1 MKKILITISLII
13 LLGLGIFLLNK
24 KEDLLQTN
32 NILAIYIKQE
42 DGNYE
47 KTNTIPESGY
57 MLNEDRSVCTN
68 NAQPNWNINT
78 NSLKIN
84 NLSSNNTNCYLYFD
98 SLAKT
103 KILANKTLTNRPEIN
118 GPLTTDGNDVYYE
131 ALDDDGLSQYFAGV
145 VDNNWVR
152 FAGYYWRIVRIN
164 GDGTIRIIYNGPTT
178 DQTGET
184 TQIGTSA
191 FNDLANDNAYAGY
204 MYGTPGSSTYEAT
217 HANLNDST
225 IKKVID
231 NWYETNIANNSNFV
245 NKIDVNAGF
254 CNDRSIKN
262 NEDNLSWSMD
272 TKKGYGLNY
281 TAYNGFS
288 KFGYEDSYKDIFEPT
303 LYCPNKN
310 HDLFTSK
317 TSIKGNKKLTYP
329 IGLITAD
336 EIVYA
341 GAFGSQESNY
351 YLNNNLVFWTM
362 TADRFYKNDMARVF
376 IEHFETT
383 LGNYETKVAAGVR
396 PVINLKANVTL
407 TGNGTKDNP
416 YIVEGAE

>member
-184 TQIGTSA
+184 TQIGVSA
-191 FNDLANDNAYAGY
+191 FNNLANDNAYVGY
-204 MYGTPGSSTYEAT
+204 MYGTPGSSTYEET
-217 HANLNDST
+217 HANINDST
-225 IKKVID
+225 IKTVVD

-362 TADRFYKNDMARVF
+362 TADRFYKNDMVRVF

-407 TGNGTKDNP
+407 TGTGTKDNP

>member
-145 VDNNWVR
+145 VDNNFIK

-178 DQTGET
+178 NQTGET
-184 TQIGTSA
+184 TQIGVSA
-191 FNDLANDNAYAGY
+191 FNENYDDNAYVGY
-204 MYGTPGSSTYEAT
+204 MYGTPNSNTYEET
-217 HANLNDST
+217 HANINDST
-225 IKKVID
+225 IKKVVD
-231 NWYETNIANNSNFV
+231 NWYETNIANNSSFV
-245 NKIDVNAGF
+245 NKIDINAGF
-254 CNDRSIKN
+254 CGDRQTVSGIW
-262 NEDNLSWSMD
+262 D
-272 TKKGYGLNY
+272 GYGKL
-281 TAYNGFS
+281 
-288 KFGYEDSYKDIFEPT
+288 GYGNNATTYSSVGRMSGVLEKIIPSYKCNSSDNFT
-303 LYCPNKN
+303 LIQ
-310 HDLFTSK
+310 
-317 TSIKGNKKLTYP
+317 SIKGNKKLEKP
-329 IGLITAD
+329 IALLSID
-336 EIVYA
+336 EAIYA
-341 GAFGSQESNY
+341 GAYDGKE
-351 YLNNNLVFWTM
+351 NNSYFLISGQIYWTM
-362 TADRFYKNDMARVF
+362 TSQRFN
-376 IEHFETT
+376 IS
-383 LGNYETKVAAGVR
+383 LGFGANHNINNLGGPDNNWVSSSHGVR
-396 PVINLKANVTL
+396 PVINLKSDVVL
-407 TGNGTKDNP
+407 TGTGTKDNP
-416 YIVEGAE
+416 YIVEGA

>member
-84 NLSSNNTNCYLYFD
+84 NLRSNNTNCYLYFD

-178 DQTGET
+178 AQTGET
-184 TQIGTSA
+184 TQIGVSA
-191 FNDLANDNAYAGY
+191 FNNLANDNAYVGY
-204 MYGTPGSSTYEAT
+204 MYGTPGSSTYEET
-217 HANLNDST
+217 HANINDST
-225 IKKVID
+225 IKTVVD

-288 KFGYEDSYKDIFEPT
+288 KFGFEDSYKNIFEPA
-303 LYCPNKN
+303 LDCPNIN

-317 TSIKGNKKLTYP
+317 TSIKGNKKLIYP

-383 LGNYETKVAAGVR
+383 LRNYETKVAAGVR

-407 TGNGTKDNP
+407 TGTGTKDNP
-416 YIVEGAE
+416 YIVEGA

>member
-103 KILANKTLTNRPEIN
+103 KILTNKTLTNRPEIN

-184 TQIGTSA
+184 TQIGVSA
-191 FNDLANDNAYAGY
+191 FNNLANDNAYVGY
-204 MYGTPGSSTYEAT
+204 MYGTPGSSTYEET
-217 HANLNDST
+217 HANINDST
-225 IKKVID
+225 IKTVID
-231 NWYETNIANNSNFV
+231 NWYEANIANNSNFV

-262 NEDNLSWSMD
+262 YETNLSWSMD

-407 TGNGTKDNP
+407 TGTGTKDNP
-416 YIVEGAE
+416 YIVEGA

>member
-178 DQTGET
+178 AQTGET
-184 TQIGTSA
+184 TQIGVSA
-191 FNDLANDNAYAGY
+191 FNNLANDNAYVGY
-204 MYGTPGSSTYEAT
+204 MYGTPGSSTYEET
-217 HANLNDST
+217 HANINDST
-225 IKKVID
+225 IKTVVD

-254 CNDRSIKN
+254 CNDRKVYEGENWTEFGTAGYNNNKTTYIFTSKILKWQNGDSIIKSIANVNLYCN
-262 NEDNLSWSMD
+262 NEN
-272 TKKGYGLNY
+272 
-281 TAYNGFS
+281 
-288 KFGYEDSYKDIFEPT
+288 
-303 LYCPNKN
+303 
-310 HDLFTSK
+310 DLFTLNNAS
-317 TSIKGNKKLTYP
+317 KGNKALKYP
-329 IGLITAD
+329 IGLLTAD
-336 EIVYA
+336 EVFYL
-341 GAFGSQESNY
+341 GNYMDSNAETWLKTSLSY
-351 YLNNNLVFWTM
+351 WTM
-362 TADRFYKNDMARVF
+362 TPFRKYDTADIFLVDYVNNSYGWGCNDYLV
-376 IEHFETT
+376 
-383 LGNYETKVAAGVR
+383 GVR
-396 PVINLKANVTL
+396 PVINLKSDVVL
-407 TGNGTKDNP
+407 TGTGTKDNP
-416 YIVEGAE
+416 YIVEGA

>member
-184 TQIGTSA
+184 TQIGVSA
-191 FNDLANDNAYAGY
+191 FNNLANDNAYVGY
-204 MYGTPGSSTYEAT
+204 MYGTPGSSTYEET
-217 HANLNDST
+217 HANINDST
-225 IKKVID
+225 IKTVVD

-362 TADRFYKNDMARVF
+362 TADCFYKNDMARVF

-407 TGNGTKDNP
+407 TGTGTKDNP

>member
-57 MLNEDRSVCTN
+57 MLNEERSVCSN
-68 NAQPNWNINT
+68 NAKPNWNINT

-84 NLSSNNTNCYLYFD
+84 NLRSNNTNCYLYFD

-184 TQIGTSA
+184 TQIGVSA
-191 FNDLANDNAYAGY
+191 FNNLANDNAYVGY
-204 MYGTPGSSTYEAT
+204 MYGTPGSNTYEET
-217 HANLNDST
+217 HANINDST

-288 KFGYEDSYKDIFEPT
+288 KFGFEDSYKNIFEPA
-303 LYCPNKN
+303 LDCPNIN

>member
-184 TQIGTSA
+184 TQIGVSA
-191 FNDLANDNAYAGY
+191 FNNLANDNAYVGY
-204 MYGTPGSSTYEAT
+204 MYGTPGSSTYEET
-217 HANLNDST
+217 HANINDST
-225 IKKVID
+225 IKTVVD

-407 TGNGTKDNP
+407 TGTGTKNNP

>member
-184 TQIGTSA
+184 TQIGVSA
-191 FNDLANDNAYAGY
+191 FNNLANDNAYVGY
-204 MYGTPGSSTYEAT
+204 MYGTPGSSTYEET
-217 HANLNDST
+217 HANINDST
-225 IKKVID
+225 IKTVVD

-407 TGNGTKDNP
+407 TGTGTKDNP
-416 YIVEGAE
+416 YIVEGA

>member
-184 TQIGTSA
+184 TQIGVSA
-191 FNDLANDNAYAGY
+191 FNNLANDNAYVGY
-204 MYGTPGSSTYEAT
+204 MYGTPGSSTYEET
-217 HANLNDST
+217 HANINDST
-225 IKKVID
+225 IKTVVD

-254 CNDRSIKN
+254 CNDRKVYEGENWTEFGTAGYNNNKTTYIFTSKILKWQNGDSIIKSIANVNLYCN
-262 NEDNLSWSMD
+262 NEN
-272 TKKGYGLNY
+272 
-281 TAYNGFS
+281 
-288 KFGYEDSYKDIFEPT
+288 
-303 LYCPNKN
+303 
-310 HDLFTSK
+310 DLFTLNNAS
-317 TSIKGNKKLTYP
+317 KGNKALKYP
-329 IGLITAD
+329 IGLLTAD
-336 EIVYA
+336 EVFYL
-341 GAFGSQESNY
+341 GNYMDSNAETWLKTSLSY
-351 YLNNNLVFWTM
+351 WTM
-362 TADRFYKNDMARVF
+362 TPFRKYDTADIFLVDYVNNSYGWGCNDYLV
-376 IEHFETT
+376 
-383 LGNYETKVAAGVR
+383 GVR
-396 PVINLKANVTL
+396 PVINLKSDVVL
-407 TGNGTKDNP
+407 TGTGTKDNP

>member
-78 NSLKIN
+78 KSLKIN

-184 TQIGTSA
+184 TQIGVSA
-191 FNDLANDNAYAGY
+191 FNNLANDNAYVGY
-204 MYGTPGSSTYEAT
+204 MYGTPGSSTYEET
-217 HANLNDST
+217 HANINDST
-225 IKKVID
+225 IKTVVD

-407 TGNGTKDNP
+407 TGTGTKDNP
-416 YIVEGAE
+416 YIVEGA

>member
-416 YIVEGAE
+416 YIVEGA

>member
-184 TQIGTSA
+184 TQIGVSA
-191 FNDLANDNAYAGY
+191 FNNLANDNAYVGY
-204 MYGTPGSSTYEAT
+204 MYGTPGSSTYEET
-217 HANLNDST
+217 HANINDST
-225 IKKVID
+225 IKTVVD

-416 YIVEGAE
+416 YIVEGA